1 MDNTSQVTPS
11 TNQVDANQ
19 PSQSQAPQTP
29 QASPAQPQPN
39 QATQPNQNQAPSPSA
54 QPQNQPTQVHPVSK
68 VFNKILTTMTGGP
81 VSYTDANGVQRQAPQ
96 SNSTL
101 ARSIVAAALAGLMT
115 PDRYRQGAFGTQ
127 VRDYSGTMADSFN
140 AGKQSIEAFRNKP
153 QQMSDDQQTRK
164 LATIQNNVNL
174 AQQMAALTHQKHAVL
189 QDIVDRNQTFLKP
202 IQDYDSNRPSS
213 DPSIFAAQGL
223 SSDEVMKSGHS
234 LMDHNVIVDGVSSQQ
249 NPETGTIEEVP
260 TYSVIRDGATLQ
272 LPKEVTDELG
282 KFNRSYEKAYQLT
295 GGNVKIPVGQ
305 YIGAV
310 HQANTLTSV
319 EHFLTRAQNEID
331 PKGKS
336 IDLAAEFKKN
346 PSLMTAIN
354 GAESALAGGA
364 GNDSE
369 GGSTAEVVERV
380 LQSKNG
386 ADLLGLIAP
395 IDKVSQFVQD
405 KKNDAIAAQSKAKA
419 AGTIENTKTKAA
431 LKPMT
436 LSDAMSV
443 AADPNE
449 TPERKQQAQNVIT
462 EKKAFDQAEATWKSQ
477 LAAAKANTN
486 MLTGSMPDGTQVAG
500 TQDELAKAG
509 ATGVTKLPAA
519 DSSKV
524 SVARQ
529 LISPNGL
536 LTNTLKD
543 VAAFKPEELTAI
555 GNRWNEF
562 EAGTLGLGDPR
573 YVALRTDAKL
583 LSTALMQAHVGSK
596 GSEGMMEHFANL
608 ADAGKMSGDTLKT
621 ALETEKRYVTE
632 KAMLPHATPTQVTQP
647 QTKPQTDPAAA
658 FGGKT
663 RQ

>member
-1 MDNTSQVTPS
+1 MSRIFDG
-11 TNQVDANQ
+11 
-19 PSQSQAPQTP
+19 
-29 QASPAQPQPN
+29 
-39 QATQPNQNQAPSPSA
+39 
-54 QPQNQPTQVHPVSK
+54 
-68 VFNKILTTMTGGP
+68 ILKTMTGGP
-81 VSYTDANGVQRQAPQ
+81 VTYIDAQGKRQSAPQ
-96 SNSTL
+96 SSGSMGK
-101 ARSIVAAALAGLMT
+101 AIVAAALAGLMT

-127 VRDYSGTMADSFN
+127 VRDFGAT
-140 AGKQSIEAFRNKP
+140 AGEAAQAGANVMQKFRNQP
-153 QQMSDDQQTRK
+153 QQMSDDEQARK
-164 LATIQNNVNL
+164 LMTVQNNVKQ
-174 AQQMAALTHQKHAVL
+174 AQQAAAMSHQQHAVL
-189 QDIVDRNQTFLKP
+189 QDVVDRNTGTFLKP
-202 IQDYDSNRPSS
+202 LNDYDKNRPAGE
-213 DPSIFAAQGL
+213 PSIFTSQGL
-223 SSDEVMKSGHS
+223 TSEEVLNSGHS
-234 LMDHNVIVDGVSSQQ
+234 LMDHNVVIDGMVTKQ
-249 NPETGTIEEVP
+249 NPQTGVIEDEPSYAIIRGDAKLKLPEDVTIEL
-260 TYSVIRDGATLQ
+260 A
-272 LPKEVTDELG
+272 
-282 KFNRSYEKAYQLT
+282 KFNKSYQNAYALT
-295 GGNVKIPVGQ
+295 AGNVSVPVSQ
-305 YIGAV
+305 YVDAI
-310 HQANTLTSV
+310 HTANTLTSV
-319 EHFLTRAQNEID
+319 EHFLNRAQTEID
-331 PKGKS
+331 PKGKP
-336 IDLAAEFKKN
+336 IDLAAEYKKN
-346 PSLMTAIN
+346 PTVLQSAIDSTE
-354 GAESALAGGA
+354 AALAAGA
-364 GNDSE
+364 GNANA
-369 GGSTAEVVERV
+369 GGSTGEVVERV
-380 LQSKNG
+380 LASKNG
-386 ADLLGLIAP
+386 ANLLSLIAP
-395 IDKVSQFVQD
+395 ADKVTKWVNDQ
-405 KKNDAIAAQSKAKA
+405 KNDAIAAQAKAKA

-436 LSDAMSV
+436 LNDAMSV

-449 TPERKQQAQNVIT
+449 TPERKQQAQNVMA

-583 LSTALMQAHVGSK
+583 LSTAMMQAHVGSK

-608 ADAGKMSGDTLKT
+608 ADAGKMSGDILKT
-621 ALETEKRYVTE
+621 ALETERRYVTE
-632 KAMLPHATPTQVTQP
+632 KAMLPNSTSTHANSPTQPSKQV
-647 QTKPQTDPAAA
+647 DPAAA